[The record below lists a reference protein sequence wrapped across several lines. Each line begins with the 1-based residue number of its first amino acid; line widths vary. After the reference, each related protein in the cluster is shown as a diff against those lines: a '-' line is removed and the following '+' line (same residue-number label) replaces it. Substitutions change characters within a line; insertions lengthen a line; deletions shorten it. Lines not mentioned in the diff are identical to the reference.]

1 MGKLFCIVKVADAT
15 GVLIDEVTWP
25 LSINESLLN
34 AELRFRHENGGN
46 YEAGAQFIA
55 ENVVLTAP

>member
-34 AELRFRHENGGN
+34 AVLRFRHENGSN
-46 YEAGAQFIA
+46 YETDAHFIA
-55 ENVVLTAP
+55 ENAVLTAL